1 RGDPTKGGLMILLA
15 VLVVVLL
22 GALVVAR
29 DVLGDVGVLLLLPLV
44 VIGVGSL
51 MVVLAVRAIMRSF
64 SLAARMVLEGVA
76 LNLRTLVDGSP
87 LRRLLA
93 PASPAAKM
101 DLLRDRYVAGE
112 IDVYEYL
119 DALERVPLKER

>member
-1 RGDPTKGGLMILLA
+1 MILLA